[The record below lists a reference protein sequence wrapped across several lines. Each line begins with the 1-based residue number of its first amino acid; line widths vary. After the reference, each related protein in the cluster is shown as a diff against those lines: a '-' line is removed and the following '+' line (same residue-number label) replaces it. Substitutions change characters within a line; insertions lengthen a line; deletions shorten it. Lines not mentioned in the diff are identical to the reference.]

1 MSWLYAVRDCEGFE
15 HAALVDP
22 SPAALKSA
30 GEIVGIGPER
40 QFTSLEEALAAVTAD
55 GLIDVTP
62 APFHQYTTTMALQ
75 AGLAVLSERP
85 PCFVAVDAG
94 SLPDAMIKH
103 LRDLGH
109 TVVVM
114 PHAARTSRSNYRR
127 TAKDVCQL
135 ALGLAESYSS
145 STSRTLQ

>member
-1 MSWLYAVRDCEGFE
+1 MLQNSKALLASDRNMVCVLGVVGVKGAVELYAVNGSRE
-15 HAALVDP
+15 
-22 SPAALKSA
+22 
-30 GEIVGIGPER
+30 
-40 QFTSLEEALAAVTAD
+40 VTMH
-55 GLIDVTP
+55 GWFV
-62 APFHQYTTTMALQ
+62 QQ